1 MKKKILLTIA
11 ASALLTT
18 SVLAYNGQG
27 CQQQGIN
34 KGCSQKQMNTGCGN
48 KMMQKNKMGHK
59 KGNKMLAM
67 FMQLN
72 LSDEQKAQ
80 VMNII
85 KDARKMSPN
94 PHQAFTDSSFD
105 KTKFIQLQIEKR
117 EAKIKRKAD
126 MIEKIY
132 QVLTKE
138 QKQELKTILDAK
150 DKMRS
155 EGSCNGKNCYGRR

>member
-59 KGNKMLAM
+59 KGNKIRWWPSAAM
-67 FMQLN
+67 RFCNFMF
-72 LSDEQKAQ
+72 S
-80 VMNII
+80 
-85 KDARKMSPN
+85 
-94 PHQAFTDSSFD
+94 AFSLV
-105 KTKFIQLQIEKR
+105 I
-117 EAKIKRKAD
+117 
-126 MIEKIY
+126 
-132 QVLTKE
+132 
-138 QKQELKTILDAK
+138 
-150 DKMRS
+150 
-155 EGSCNGKNCYGRR
+155 